1 MGARIKE
8 LVEKLADK
16 VRQLVAPP
24 PPMVPIPI
32 RTTRRRPR

>member
-16 VRQLVAPP
+16 VRALVAPP
-24 PPMVPIPI
+24 MTPVPVAIN
-32 RTTRRRPR
+32 RRPRR